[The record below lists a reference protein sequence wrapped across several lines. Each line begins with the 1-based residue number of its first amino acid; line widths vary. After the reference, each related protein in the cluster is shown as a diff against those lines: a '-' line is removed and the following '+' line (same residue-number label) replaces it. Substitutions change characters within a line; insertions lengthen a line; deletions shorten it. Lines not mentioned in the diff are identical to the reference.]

1 MAVTPDRFRDALRL
15 WASGV
20 TVLTTRRAG
29 GIQGITVSSFAS
41 LSLEPPL
48 VLACIARKAVS
59 HDRIGAERVFA
70 VNILADTQR
79 DLADLAAGRSGA
91 EGNRLP
97 GIPWHAETTGAPVLD
112 GCLAWVDCT
121 LQEALPGG
129 DHTIF
134 VGRVEAAGQREG
146 KPLLWFGSGYRTVG
160 RRAP

>member
-48 VLACIARKAVS
+48 VLACIARKAGS
-59 HDRIGAERVFA
+59 HDLIGAERVFA
-70 VNILADTQR
+70 VNVLADTQR
-79 DLADLAAGRSGA
+79 GLADLAAGRSGA
-91 EGNRLP
+91 EGNRLE
-97 GIPWHAETTGAPVLD
+97 GIPWHAESTGAPVLD
-112 GCLAWVDCT
+112 DCLAWVDCT
-121 LQEALPGG
+121 LHATVPGG

-134 VGRVEAAGQREG
+134 IGRVEASGQREG
-146 KPLLWFGSGYRTVG
+146 KPLLWFGSGYRTIG